1 MFVPG
6 IIASRLNERFK
17 TWAEDK
23 RGVAAIEFAMIAI
36 PFFLLIFGMLEV
48 CMLFIMSSI
57 LEHGVG
63 EAARAVRTGQM
74 QAAGATGD
82 DFRNA
87 ICDELFDMLYD
98 CKNRLKIDVRTF
110 DNFSSTAA
118 PNVITPSGELDDTG
132 FGYSPGTRDSIVVVR
147 AFYEWDLFVPGL
159 TKPLA
164 NLSDGRRLLQG
175 TAAFRNEPFN
185 SATAAPET

>member
-6 IIASRLNERFK
+6 IMASRLNERFK
-17 TWAEDK
+17 TWADDK

-48 CMLFIMSSI
+48 CVLFIMASI
-57 LEHGVG
+57 LDHGVN

-74 QAAGATGD
+74 QAAGATAN
-82 DFRNA
+82 DFRVA
-87 ICDELFDMLYD
+87 ICGELFDMLYD
-98 CKNRLKIDVRTF
+98 CENRLKIDVRTF
-110 DNFSSTAA
+110 DNFGATAA
-118 PNVITPSGELDDTG
+118 PDVITPAGELDDSG
-132 FGYSPGTRDSIVVVR
+132 FGFDPGGRDSIVVVR

-164 NLSDGRRLLQG
+164 NLSDGRRLLQS
-175 TAAFRNEPFN
+175 TAAFRNEPF
-185 SATAAPET
+185 S